1 LGEVFLEQLIG
12 ELSLIPG
19 LVLAALLMD
28 RFGRARLISNYMTS
42 KSNISN
48 SSRRARRESQQ
59 RPTPPVLLHGQHGL
73 LKSNKKKKKTHPILV

>member
-28 RFGRARLISNYMTS
+28 RFGRARLI
-42 KSNISN
+42 
-48 SSRRARRESQQ
+48 RARRESQQ